1 MSSDSKYF
9 SELIV
14 YKISKNLVETLSSK
28 FFVTSHLVKED
39 VKILKKTKD
48 YSIIKNVINL

>member
-9 SELIV
+9 SEVIV